1 MGSVWGAP
9 SGQILGFEAQ
19 GRRDAGSSR
28 PRGLLSSILP
38 SYRSYSVTRLA
49 VYCTML
55 PRLDTASPRMEATPP
70 HPRVNPRA
78 MEGRGSKRTTDGGGH
93 TAGVPC
99 TSAQVRPVLEN
110 PLWLPS
116 PARRRR
122 SSPYPP
128 PPLQSSVPTGGSAQ
142 SPARACSSALGP
154 PPAPGCGPHC
164 APRWLQVPG
173 FSSGRFLVAPR
184 RVGRPCSGPAPSA
197 GHPTSIS
204 RAHPFTPTS
213 LLPSSSPHEY
223 LVLPSFSIHD
233 GSPARKLIPRFRTAS
248 SVEHHL
254 LSYSIYSYC
263 PFPLLPFAIS
273 PCPSLV
279 YRGSVAGRKQRTLT
293 LGLRRH

>member
-128 PPLQSSVPTGGSAQ
+128 PPPPVQCPHGRKCPESCPCLQLSAGPAASPGLRATLRPTLASGSRVFLGALLGSAAAGWQ
-142 SPARACSSALGP
+142 ALLRPGSLCRPPHVYITSP
-154 PPAPGCGPHC
+154 
-164 APRWLQVPG
+164 
-173 FSSGRFLVAPR
+173 
-184 RVGRPCSGPAPSA
+184 
-197 GHPTSIS
+197 
-204 RAHPFTPTS
+204 PFHT
-213 LLPSSSPHEY
+213 
-223 LVLPSFSIHD
+223 D
-233 GSPARKLIPRFRTAS
+233 
-248 SVEHHL
+248 
-254 LSYSIYSYC
+254 
-263 PFPLLPFAIS
+263 
-273 PCPSLV
+273 
-279 YRGSVAGRKQRTLT
+279 LT
-293 LGLRRH
+293 LALFLSPRVPRPPFLFHS